1 MGIHVNLT
9 IQNFSMRWLPR
20 VVPLFI
26 LLYIPLEALVHIPI
40 LELLWQAGL
49 IQEVLSFQALDG
61 KVLQIMHR

>member
-1 MGIHVNLT
+1 
-9 IQNFSMRWLPR
+9 MRCLPR

-40 LELLWQAGL
+40 LELLWPAGL

-61 KVLQIMHR
+61 KVLQIMHQ

>member
-9 IQNFSMRWLPR
+9 IQKFSVRWLLH

-26 LLYIPLEALVHIPI
+26 LLYITLEALVHIPI
-40 LELLWQAGL
+40 LEQWQAGL

-61 KVLQIMHR
+61 KVLQTIHR